1 MIEAVKRL
9 KTSPAQKLI
18 MFILADCHNEKT
30 GQCNPSYRYLMEISG
45 FSNKAIAN
53 NLKALKESGALFY
66 DSKNGANSHYLITPS
81 LYKCNADNV
90 TCEAETSEPRSQL
103 KASVDIQSGEPSS
116 QVGNTQ
122 PVNLV
127 PEPVNLVPKSSEPS
141 SHKPVLTGEPEP
153 LSVDDAPIISKP
165 LKKPHKKK
173 ESTADP
179 RHKPFIEIWC
189 ATYERVWEA
198 KYHFQSGK
206 DGKALQTFLRNEKS
220 MTADEWQEF
229 ISWIHQTKLTDGK
242 YATGTIKAA
251 TGSLAIACNS
261 YNQLI
266 THA

>member
-1 MIEAVKRL
+1 MIQAVKSL
-9 KTSPAQKLI
+9 PTSPTQKLLLLV
-18 MFILADCHNEKT
+18 LADCHNEKT
-30 GQCNPSYRYLMEISG
+30 GQCNPSYRYIMEITG
-45 FSNKAIAN
+45 LSNKAVAN
-53 NLKALKESGALFY
+53 NLKELRNCGSVTF
-66 DSKNGANSHYLITPS
+66 DSRNGANTHYNLTPER
-81 LYKCNADNV
+81 YICNAKPVNLV
-90 TCEAETSEPRSQL
+90 PFASVQTSEPRSLLTNQ
-103 KASVDIQSGEPSS
+103 
-116 QVGNTQ
+116 Q

-127 PEPVNLVPKSSEPS
+127 PKPVNLVPESSEPS

-153 LSVDDAPIISKP
+153 LSGDDAPIISKP
-165 LKKPHKKK
+165 PKKPRKKK

-189 ATYERVWEA
+189 ATYERIWEA

-220 MTADEWQEF
+220 MTAEEWQEF

-251 TGSLAIACNS
+251 TGSLAIACHS

>member
-1 MIEAVKRL
+1 MIQAVKSL
-9 KTSPAQKLI
+9 PTSPTQKLLLLV
-18 MFILADCHNEKT
+18 LADCHNDKT
-30 GQCNPSYRYLMEISG
+30 GQCNPSYRYIMEITG
-45 FSNKAIAN
+45 LSNKAVAN
-53 NLKALKESGALFY
+53 NLKELRNCGSVTF
-66 DSKNGANSHYLITPS
+66 DSRNGANTHYNLTPER
-81 LYKCNADNV
+81 YICNAKPVNLV
-90 TCEAETSEPRSQL
+90 PPLPAESS
-103 KASVDIQSGEPSS
+103 EPSS
-116 QVGNTQ
+116 QVENAQ

-127 PEPVNLVPKSSEPS
+127 PKAVNLVPESSELG

-153 LSVDDAPIISKP
+153 LPAPASPKP
-165 LKKPHKKK
+165 RARKPKK

-189 ATYERVWEA
+189 ATYERIWEA

-229 ISWIHQTKLTDGK
+229 INWIHQTKLTDGK
-242 YATGTIKAA
+242 FANGTIKAA
-251 TGSLAIACNS
+251 TGSLAIACHS

>member
-1 MIEAVKRL
+1 MSLSMIESVKKL

-18 MFILADCHNEKT
+18 LFILADCHNEKT

-53 NLKALKESGALFY
+53 NLKALKDSGALFY
-66 DSKNGANSHYLITPS
+66 DSKNGANSHYWLAPS
-81 LYKCNADNV
+81 RYKCNANNI

-103 KASVDIQSGEPSS
+103 
-116 QVGNTQ
+116 GNVQ

-153 LSVDDAPIISKP
+153 LIGDDAPIISKP
-165 LKKPHKKK
+165 PKKPRKKK

-189 ATYERVWEA
+189 ATYERIWEA

-220 MTADEWQEF
+220 MTAEEWQEF
-229 ISWIHQTKLTDGK
+229 ISWIHQTKLTEGK

-251 TGSLAIACNS
+251 TGSLTIACHS

>member
-18 MFILADCHNEKT
+18 LFILADCHNEKT

-66 DSKNGANSHYLITPS
+66 DSKNGANSHYWLTPS
-81 LYKCNADNV
+81 RYKCNANNAV
-90 TCEAETSEPRSQL
+90 CEAETSESSSQL
-103 KASVDIQSGEPSS
+103 KTSANVQSSEPSS
-116 QVGNTQ
+116 QVGNAQ

-153 LSVDDAPIISKP
+153 LSGNDAPIISKP
-165 LKKPHKKK
+165 PKKPRKKK

-189 ATYERVWEA
+189 DTYERIWEA

-220 MTADEWQEF
+220 MTAEEWQEF

-251 TGSLAIACNS
+251 TGSLAIACHS